1 MTEVTQQQKP
11 AQESTP
17 SPDQSREQA
26 PLPELPPASETTLEL
41 EELQKQLDQTKDLL
55 LRKAAEFENFKRRTE
70 NDMSA
75 LMRRASEDII
85 RNILPVVDDFERSL
99 KASKGGSDA
108 ETLLKGVEM
117 IYQKFVKTLESLG
130 VTPLETVGKE
140 FNVDFHD
147 ALLQVPRTD
156 IPPQIIVEEV
166 EKGYRYN
173 DRVIRHAKVIVSTTP
188 PAEAPQAN

>member
-1 MTEVTQQQKP
+1 V
-11 AQESTP
+11 
-17 SPDQSREQA
+17 
-26 PLPELPPASETTLEL
+26 SETALEL
-41 EELQKQLDQTKDLL
+41 EELHKQLDQTKDLL

-70 NDMSA
+70 NDVSA

-99 KASKGGSDA
+99 KASKSGSDA
-108 ETLLKGVEM
+108 ETLLRGVEM
-117 IYQKFVKTLESLG
+117 IYQKFMKTLESLG
-130 VTPLETVGKE
+130 VTPLETIGNE

-156 IPPQIIVEEV
+156 IPPQTIVEEV

>member
-1 MTEVTQQQKP
+1 MTEVTQQQEPTK
-11 AQESTP
+11 ESTP
-17 SPDQSREQA
+17 SPDQSREQS
-26 PLPELPPASETTLEL
+26 PLPELPPVSETALEL
-41 EELQKQLDQTKDLL
+41 EELHKQLDQTKDLL

-70 NDMSA
+70 NDVSA

-99 KASKGGSDA
+99 KASKSGSDA
-108 ETLLKGVEM
+108 ETLLRGVEM
-117 IYQKFVKTLESLG
+117 IYQKFMKTLESLG
-130 VTPLETVGKE
+130 VTPLETIGNE

-156 IPPQIIVEEV
+156 IPPQTIVEEV

>member
-1 MTEVTQQQKP
+1 M
-11 AQESTP
+11 
-17 SPDQSREQA
+17 
-26 PLPELPPASETTLEL
+26 
-41 EELQKQLDQTKDLL
+41 DQTKDLL

-99 KASKGGSDA
+99 KASKSGSDA
-108 ETLLKGVEM
+108 ETLLRGVEM
-117 IYQKFVKTLESLG
+117 IYQKFMKTLESLG
-130 VTPLETVGKE
+130 VTPLETIGNE

-156 IPPQIIVEEV
+156 IPPQTIVEEV

>member
-1 MTEVTQQQKP
+1 V
-11 AQESTP
+11 
-17 SPDQSREQA
+17 
-26 PLPELPPASETTLEL
+26 SETALEL
-41 EELQKQLDQTKDLL
+41 EELHKQLDQTKDLL

-70 NDMSA
+70 NDVSA

-99 KASKGGSDA
+99 KASKSGSDA
-108 ETLLKGVEM
+108 ETLLRGVEM
-117 IYQKFVKTLESLG
+117 IYQKFMKTLESLG
-130 VTPLETVGKE
+130 VTPLETIGNE

-156 IPPQIIVEEV
+156 VPPQTIVEEV